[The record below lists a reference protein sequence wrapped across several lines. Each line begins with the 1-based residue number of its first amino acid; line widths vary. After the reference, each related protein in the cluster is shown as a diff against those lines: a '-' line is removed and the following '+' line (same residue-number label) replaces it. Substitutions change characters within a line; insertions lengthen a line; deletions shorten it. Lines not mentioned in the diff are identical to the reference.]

1 MTRAPLILA
10 LVSALFLGAS
20 LGFMGGVMFTSH
32 HFGARGTYAKMRV
45 REHGRERGGPGS
57 MRVMTSPRVIL
68 PWLERELDLSPAQL
82 EAIRAEID
90 RSRTDLKSVHDSLHV
105 RVARHLTPAQRER
118 FEKMLK
124 ERFPGDHRGRGPRGF
139 RPGPGPEGEPK

>member
-1 MTRAPLILA
+1 MTRGPIILA

-32 HFGARGTYAKMRV
+32 HVSGGMRREMRV
-45 REHGRERGGPGS
+45 HEFGRGRGSSS
-57 MRVMTSPRVIL
+57 MRAIPSTRVIL
-68 PWLERELDLSPAQL
+68 PWMEHEFGLSAAQV

-105 RVARHLTPAQRER
+105 RIARHLTPQQRER
-118 FEKMLK
+118 FLKMVQ

-139 RPGPGPEGEPK
+139 RPGSGPEGDSK